1 MTNDKDNNN
10 EKDNNKDKDNNNDT
24 DNSNDKDNDNL
35 QLAML
40 RGQVCSSKG
49 KRARNIGQEATKET
63 LTMMIIM
70 GCFGLLSSCGL
81 VIIKWFYTVLKILC
95 RRTLVETRQ
104 MFNCSKTC
112 RLHLKTLN
120 FPVQIFKG
128 LGLEG
133 GIEN

>member
-1 MTNDKDNNN
+1 M
-10 EKDNNKDKDNNNDT
+10 
-24 DNSNDKDNDNL
+24 
-35 QLAML
+35 
-40 RGQVCSSKG
+40 
-49 KRARNIGQEATKET
+49 
-63 LTMMIIM
+63 
-70 GCFGLLSSCGL
+70 
-81 VIIKWFYTVLKILC
+81 VLKKLC

-133 GIEN
+133 GIEIYDLLKIIEHKACLCINIFVMCFKFHIHF